1 MIIRIRHQRQ
11 SPSLLIVIISI
22 SSILADDGLAM
33 MTGHVMEL
41 DTVSVE
47 VVEDGQTDLVTLPVI
62 RLGPARAGIY
72 SHLILM
78 FIRLSLNILPSS
90 V

>member
-1 MIIRIRHQRQ
+1 M
-11 SPSLLIVIISI
+11 V
-22 SSILADDGLAM
+22 
-33 MTGHVMEL
+33 TGHVVEL

-72 SHLILM
+72 SHLM
-78 FIRLSLNILPSS
+78 FI
-90 V
+90 

>member
-1 MIIRIRHQRQ
+1 MPVGGTKIDYQDQRQ

-47 VVEDGQTDLVTLPVI
+47 VV
-62 RLGPARAGIY
+62 
-72 SHLILM
+72 
-78 FIRLSLNILPSS
+78 
-90 V
+90 

>member
-1 MIIRIRHQRQ
+1 MPVGGTKIDYQDQRQ

-33 MTGHVMEL
+33 VTGHVMEL

-72 SHLILM
+72 SHLM
-78 FIRLSLNILPSS
+78 FI
-90 V
+90 